1 MVNKAEEKAEVR
13 VTSILTYDKKLV
25 ESLNPY
31 FRQKYGRDIL
41 IWDTSKR
48 DDDPM
53 FTLIICILILR
64 ESNR

>member
-25 ESLNPY
+25 EVLNPY
-31 FRQKYGRDIL
+31 FRQKHGRDIL

-48 DDDPM
+48 DDGSYLHADHLD
-53 FTLIICILILR
+53 FDFER
-64 ESNR
+64 K